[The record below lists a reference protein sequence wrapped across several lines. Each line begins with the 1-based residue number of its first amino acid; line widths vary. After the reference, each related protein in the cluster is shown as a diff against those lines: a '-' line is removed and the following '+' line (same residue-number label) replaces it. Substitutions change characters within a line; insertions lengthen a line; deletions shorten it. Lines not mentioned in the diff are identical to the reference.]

1 MKKVLGKKSAV
12 GISDAKISPEGNGD
26 LPQHILN
33 KRFIEAKTRLADD
46 QARGVRT
53 REKTNRLLLA
63 KARDD
68 LVEKELVVKQAAF
81 LFVAM
86 RQKMLGAPLAY
97 HRKLLACKDAHSMIQ
112 ALTEMMHD
120 LLRELHD
127 MPRKVIDPNW
137 IETLDEES
145 S

>member
-1 MKKVLGKKSAV
+1 MK
-12 GISDAKISPEGNGD
+12 AKAKPTPDNGD
-26 LPQHILN
+26 DLPLHVVN
-33 KRFIEAKTRLADD
+33 KRHIEAKTRLADD

-53 REKTNRLLLA
+53 REKANRLMLA
-63 KARDD
+63 QARGE
-68 LVEKELVVKQAAF
+68 VIEKDLVVKQAAF

-97 HRKLLACKDAHSMIQ
+97 HRKLLACKDAHSMLQ

-120 LLRELHD
+120 ILRELHD

-137 IETLDEES
+137 IESLSDEEDV
-145 S
+145 